1 MSEFFVKLF
10 DERFLRFFF
19 CQEKKGTSLTPV
31 GQSQGLEVVA
41 NIRAIWADFQPEVGK
56 TKNPTLK
63 ISYIF
68 L

>member
-19 CQEKKGTSLTPV
+19 CQEKKGTSLTHV

-41 NIRAIWADFQPEVGK
+41 NIRTIWADFHPEVGK